1 MFLGIGLPLTPEPH
15 LVEPDSAVVG
25 RPSRLSN
32 RGSDLA
38 VDLGDGRLPGALRL
52 LQYSSVLQ
60 RSVDLGHG
68 LSLLPSGRSQRGT
81 STLRGLHTLWSIIS

>member
-52 LQYSSVLQ
+52 LQRPSVLQ
-60 RSVDLGHG
+60 R
-68 LSLLPSGRSQRGT
+68 
-81 STLRGLHTLWSIIS
+81 